1 MQRCQRWPPD
11 GTVSTW
17 GQMAAKAERKVTF
30 LRRISAEAEGSK
42 GKEMVGA
49 EEAEPR
55 VTDL

>member
-1 MQRCQRWPPD
+1 MARY

-17 GQMAAKAERKVTF
+17 GQMAAKAEHKATF

-42 GKEMVGA
+42 GKEMVGV

-55 VTDL
+55 VTDS